1 MYPNAFSRSGAWL
14 FARGSLIALALTL
27 TLQATAL
34 GRGPVDDPPL
44 EAPTPFAPLRVER
57 STDTTVTI
65 GLKVARTNPAH
76 PTFDLRGRSIDRHE
90 VGAYKVDTRISQIPC
105 PGEYR
110 FDAATEDNSNGN
122 SSSYSALLR
131 LFDPV
136 THPSGARCGGAPP
149 AFRGRMSVLLQDRV
163 ERLFLAK
170 GTRSNGGAF
179 AGRLFLSSLP
189 ECDKTYGLEA
199 ALDLNGWSRS
209 AEFKVQAIRI
219 DTTLQGRQAE
229 SKRC

>member
-1 MYPNAFSRSGAWL
+1 M
-14 FARGSLIALALTL
+14 LTP
-27 TLQATAL
+27 QVPAL
-34 GRGPVDDPPL
+34 GRGAFVDPPL
-44 EAPTPFAPLRVER
+44 ETPTPFTSLRGER
-57 STDTTVTI
+57 STDTSVTI

-90 VGAYKVDTRISQIPC
+90 VGAYKVDTRVSQIPC

-110 FDAATEDNSNGN
+110 FEAATEDSSNGN

-131 LFDPV
+131 LSDPV

-149 AFRGRMSVLLQDRV
+149 PLRGQMSILLQNRV

-179 AGRLFLSSLP
+179 GGKLFLSSLP
-189 ECDKTYGLEA
+189 ECDKTYVLEA
-199 ALDLNGWSRS
+199 ALDLDDWSRS
-209 AEFKVQAIRI
+209 AEFKAQAVKI
-219 DTTLQGRQAE
+219 DTTLQGRPAE